1 LKIEIINLQHRF
13 PVSRPK
19 LTAWTRRLARAAGL
33 GEVRIS
39 LALMDDPQIECL
51 HRRYLKKDGPTDVL
65 AFSPSP
71 PPSPLRQRRPPAGRA
86 GIRLWRKRGEGEKT
100 RPLSPRRRRGL
111 PAGQAGKG
119 EGGFLGD
126 IVVSVQTAKRAAS
139 KFGNPWD
146 VEVLLY
152 IAHGLL
158 HLTGYRDS
166 TPRQKSRMEARQE
179 KILRKVLGKKWQFGK
194 QKPLF

>member
-1 LKIEIINLQHRF
+1 LGCPEAEVGCLL
-13 PVSRPK
+13 V
-19 LTAWTRRLARAAGL
+19 TDRRIRAL
-33 GEVRIS
+33 N
-39 LALMDDPQIECL
+39 
-51 HRRYLKKDGPTDVL
+51 RRYRGEDFPTDVL